1 MKLNHDHH
9 HPMNNLS
16 RRKLL
21 QLLLGS
27 SIASR
32 FLPFSAVAAEPSVA
46 QQGLPSPGGGGPTG
60 PFTLPP
66 LPYPPNALE
75 PYIDAETM
83 TLHHDK
89 HHAAYVNNLNKAIA
103 PYPDLQKKSLEELLG
118 NLDAV
123 PAEIRTSVRNNAG
136 GHANH
141 SHLWKTLSNPC
152 QKPEGKLAK
161 EIDQSFGSYDKWKE
175 EMTKCAMG
183 IFGSG
188 WAWFT
193 RNKDGKLFIKP
204 YPNQD
209 SPLMESAV
217 LIYGIDVWEHA
228 YYLKHQNRRAD
239 YVKTCLEKI
248 PAFSI

>member
-1 MKLNHDHH
+1 MK
-9 HPMNNLS
+9 
-16 RRKLL
+16 RRSFF
-21 QLLLGS
+21 QILLGS
-27 SIASR
+27 SISSR
-32 FLPFSAVAAEPSVA
+32 FLPSASSAETTTS
-46 QQGLPSPGGGGPTG
+46 PTG

-75 PYIDAETM
+75 PYIDAETI

-103 PYPDLQKKSLEELLG
+103 PYPDLQKKSVEELLK
-118 NLDAV
+118 NLEAV
-123 PAEIRTSVRNNAG
+123 PAEIRTTVRNNAG

-141 SHLWKTLSNPC
+141 SHLWKALSNPGK
-152 QKPEGKLAK
+152 KPEGKLSK
-161 EIDQSFGSYDKWKE
+161 EIDETFGSYDKWKE

-188 WAWFT
+188 WAWFA
-193 RNKDGKLFIKP
+193 RGEDRKLFIKS

-209 SPLMESAV
+209 SPLMEGAS

-228 YYLKHQNRRAD
+228 YYLKYKNRRSD
-239 YVKTCLEKI
+239 YVTESLKI
-248 PAFSI
+248 WNFPI

>member
-1 MKLNHDHH
+1 MT
-9 HPMNNLS
+9 NLS
-16 RRKLL
+16 RRNLL
-21 QLLLGS
+21 KLLLGS
-27 SIASR
+27 TLTSRLLASISQ
-32 FLPFSAVAAEPSVA
+32 AEPSKA
-46 QQGLPSPGGGGPTG
+46 QPGLPRLSEGG

-66 LPYPPNALE
+66 LPYAPNALE

-89 HHAAYVNNLNKAIA
+89 HHAAYVNNLNKALA

-123 PAEIRTSVRNNAG
+123 PAEIRTTVRNNAG

-141 SHLWKTLSNPC
+141 SHLWKTLSNPG
-152 QKPEGKLAK
+152 QKPVGKLAK
-161 EIDQSFGSYDKWKE
+161 EIDNTFGSYEKWKE

-188 WAWFT
+188 WAWFA

-209 SPLMESAV
+209 SPLIEGSS
-217 LIYGIDVWEHA
+217 LLYGIDVWEHA
-228 YYLKHQNRRAD
+228 YYLKHQNRRSD
-239 YVKTCLEKI
+239 YVKTCLEVVRI
-248 PAFSI
+248 FS

>member
-1 MKLNHDHH
+1 MK
-9 HPMNNLS
+9 
-16 RRKLL
+16 RRSFF
-21 QLLLGS
+21 QILLGS

-32 FLPFSAVAAEPSVA
+32 FLPSSVAAGEPSVA
-46 QQGLPSPGGGGPTG
+46 QQGLPRLSEGG

-66 LPYPPNALE
+66 FPYAPNALE

-103 PYPDLQKKSLEELLG
+103 PYPDLQKKSLEELLV

-123 PAEIRTSVRNNAG
+123 PTEIRTTVRNNAG

-141 SHLWKTLSNPC
+141 SHLWKTLANPGK
-152 QKPEGKLAK
+152 KPEGKLAK
-161 EIDQSFGSYDKWKE
+161 EVDQTFGSYDKWKE
-175 EMTKCAMG
+175 DMTKSAMG

-188 WAWFT
+188 WAWFA
-193 RNKDGKLFIKP
+193 RGKDGKLFIKP

-209 SPLMESAV
+209 SPLMEGAT

-239 YVKTCLEKI
+239 YVKTCLEI
-248 PAFSI
+248 TRWSA

>member
-1 MKLNHDHH
+1 MK
-9 HPMNNLS
+9 
-16 RRKLL
+16 RRSFF
-21 QLLLGS
+21 QLLLG
-27 SIASR
+27 ASVATR
-32 FLPFSAVAAEPSVA
+32 FLSSASSAETTP
-46 QQGLPSPGGGGPTG
+46 PPTG

-66 LPYPPNALE
+66 LPYAHNALE

-123 PAEIRTSVRNNAG
+123 PAEIRITVRNNAG
-136 GHANH
+136 GHSNH
-141 SHLWKTLSNPC
+141 SILWKTLSNPGK
-152 QKPEGKLAK
+152 KPGGKLAK
-161 EIDQSFGSYDKWKE
+161 EIDDTFGSYEKWKE

-188 WAWFT
+188 WAWFG
-193 RNKDGKLFIKP
+193 RGKDGKLFIESF
-204 YPNQD
+204 PNQD
-209 SPLMESAV
+209 SPLMTGRTP
-217 LIYGIDVWEHA
+217 IYGIDVWEHA

-239 YVKTCLEKI
+239 YVKTCLEI
-248 PAFSI
+248 TRWSA

>member
-1 MKLNHDHH
+1 MT
-9 HPMNNLS
+9 NLS
-16 RRKLL
+16 RRSLL
-21 QLLLGS
+21 KLLLGS
-27 SIASR
+27 TLTSRLLTSISQ
-32 FLPFSAVAAEPSVA
+32 AEPLKA
-46 QQGLPSPGGGGPTG
+46 QPGLSAAPITG

-66 LPYPPNALE
+66 LPYAPNALE

-103 PYPDLQKKSLEELLG
+103 PYPDLQKKSVEELLG

-123 PAEIRTSVRNNAG
+123 PAEIRTTVRNNAG

-141 SHLWKTLSNPC
+141 SHLWKTLSNPG

-161 EIDQSFGSYDKWKE
+161 EIDNTFGSYEKWKE

-188 WAWFT
+188 WAWFG
-193 RNKDGKLFIKP
+193 RGKDGKLFIKP

-209 SPLMESAV
+209 SPLIEGSS
-217 LIYGIDVWEHA
+217 LLYGIDVWEHA

-239 YVKTCLEKI
+239 YVQACLEAI
-248 PAFSI
+248 GIFS

>member
-1 MKLNHDHH
+1 MK
-9 HPMNNLS
+9 
-16 RRKLL
+16 RRSFF
-21 QLLLGS
+21 QLLLGAS
-27 SIASR
+27 VASR
-32 FLPFSAVAAEPSVA
+32 FLPSSVAAAEPSVA
-46 QQGLPSPGGGGPTG
+46 QQGLPRLSEGG

-66 LPYPPNALE
+66 LPYSPNALE

-123 PAEIRTSVRNNAG
+123 PAEIRTTVRNNAG
-136 GHANH
+136 GHSNH
-141 SHLWKTLSNPC
+141 SILWKTLSNPGK
-152 QKPEGKLAK
+152 KPDGKLAK
-161 EIDQSFGSYDKWKE
+161 EIDDTFGSYEKWKE

-188 WAWFT
+188 WAWFG
-193 RNKDGKLFIKP
+193 RGKDGKLFIEP
-204 YPNQD
+204 FPNQD
-209 SPLMESAV
+209 SPLMTGSTP
-217 LIYGIDVWEHA
+217 IYGIDVWEHA

-239 YVKTCLEKI
+239 YVKSCLNLHSMPTTTC
-248 PAFSI
+248 

>member
-1 MKLNHDHH
+1 MK
-9 HPMNNLS
+9 
-16 RRKLL
+16 RRSFF
-21 QLLLGS
+21 QLLFG
-27 SIASR
+27 ASVASP
-32 FLPFSAVAAEPSVA
+32 FLPPSAPAAEPSVA
-46 QQGLPSPGGGGPTG
+46 QQGLPRLSEGG

-123 PAEIRTSVRNNAG
+123 PAEIRTIIRNNAG
-136 GHANH
+136 GHSNH
-141 SHLWKTLSNPC
+141 SILWKTLSNPGK
-152 QKPEGKLAK
+152 KPEGKLAK
-161 EIDQSFGSYDKWKE
+161 EIDDTFGSYEKWKE
-175 EMTKCAMG
+175 EMTKCAMS

-188 WAWFT
+188 WAWFG
-193 RNKDGKLFIKP
+193 RSKDGKLFIESFS
-204 YPNQD
+204 NQD
-209 SPLMESAV
+209 SPLITGRTP
-217 LIYGIDVWEHA
+217 IYGIDVWEHA

-239 YVKTCLEKI
+239 YVKNCLNLHSTYITTC
-248 PAFSI
+248 

>member
-1 MKLNHDHH
+1 MQDTRLMK
-9 HPMNNLS
+9 
-16 RRKLL
+16 RRSFF
-21 QLLLGS
+21 QILLGS

-32 FLPFSAVAAEPSVA
+32 FLPFSLGAAEPSVA
-46 QQGLPSPGGGGPTG
+46 QQGLPRLSEGGP
-60 PFTLPP
+60 FSLAP
-66 LPYPPNALE
+66 LPYAPNALE

-103 PYPDLQKKSLEELLG
+103 PYQDLQKKSLEELLS

-123 PAEIRTSVRNNAG
+123 PAEIRTTVRNNAG

-141 SHLWKTLSNPC
+141 SHLWKTLSNPGK
-152 QKPEGKLAK
+152 KPEAKLAK
-161 EIDQSFGSYDKWKE
+161 EIDETFGSYEKWKE
-175 EMTKCAMG
+175 EITKCAMG

-188 WAWFT
+188 WAWFA
-193 RNKDGKLFIKP
+193 RGKDRKLFIKP

-209 SPLMESAV
+209 SPLMEGAT

-228 YYLKHQNRRAD
+228 YYLKYRNLRAD
-239 YVKTCLEKI
+239 YVRACLEI
-248 PAFSI
+248 SSF

>member
-1 MKLNHDHH
+1 MDPVCRQNFAHE
-9 HPMNNLS
+9 
-16 RRKLL
+16 KLL
-21 QLLLGS
+21 HLDLRQDNSRMKRRSFFQILLGS
-27 SIASR
+27 SLASR
-32 FLPFSAVAAEPSVA
+32 L
-46 QQGLPSPGGGGPTG
+46 LPSASRAQTPPAPATG

-66 LPYPPNALE
+66 LPYAPNALE

-89 HHAAYVNNLNKAIA
+89 HHATYVNNLNKAVA

-123 PAEIRTSVRNNAG
+123 PTEIRTTVRNNAG

-141 SHLWKTLSNPC
+141 SHLWKTLSNPGK
-152 QKPEGKLAK
+152 KPEGKLAK
-161 EIDQSFGSYDKWKE
+161 EIDDTFGSYDKWKE
-175 EMTKCAMG
+175 EMTKCALG

-188 WAWFT
+188 WAWFA
-193 RNKDGKLFIKP
+193 RAKDGKLFVKP

-209 SPLMESAV
+209 SPLMEGAA

-228 YYLKHQNRRAD
+228 YYLKYRNLRAD
-239 YVKTCLEKI
+239 YVKACVENI
-248 PAFSI
+248 GDFS

>member
-1 MKLNHDHH
+1 M
-9 HPMNNLS
+9 
-16 RRKLL
+16 
-21 QLLLGS
+21 
-27 SIASR
+27 
-32 FLPFSAVAAEPSVA
+32 
-46 QQGLPSPGGGGPTG
+46 
-60 PFTLPP
+60 
-66 LPYPPNALE
+66 E

-103 PYPDLQKKSLEELLG
+103 PYPDLQKKSLEELLS

-123 PAEIRTSVRNNAG
+123 PAEIRTTVRNNAG

-141 SHLWKTLSNPC
+141 SHLWKTLANPGK
-152 QKPEGKLAK
+152 KPEGKLAK
-161 EIDQSFGSYDKWKE
+161 EIDETFGSYDKWKE

-188 WAWFT
+188 WTWFA
-193 RNKDGKLFIKP
+193 RGKDGKLFIKP

-209 SPLMESAV
+209 SPLMEGAT

-239 YVKTCLEKI
+239 YVKACLVVVNSPKL
-248 PAFSI
+248 

>member
-1 MKLNHDHH
+1 MK
-9 HPMNNLS
+9 
-16 RRKLL
+16 RRSFFQILIGSF
-21 QLLLGS
+21 LGS
-27 SIASR
+27 RLMPSASR
-32 FLPFSAVAAEPSVA
+32 AQAAPA
-46 QQGLPSPGGGGPTG
+46 PTG

-66 LPYPPNALE
+66 LPFAPNALE

-103 PYPDLQKKSLEELLG
+103 PYPDLKKKPLEELLA

-123 PAEIRTSVRNNAG
+123 PTEIRTTVRNNAG

-141 SHLWKTLSNPC
+141 SHLWKTLSNPG
-152 QKPEGKLAK
+152 KVPEGKLAK
-161 EIDQSFGSYDKWKE
+161 EIDETFGSYEKWKE

-188 WAWFT
+188 WAWFA
-193 RNKDGKLFIKP
+193 RGKEGKLFIKP

-209 SPLMESAV
+209 SPLMERAT

-228 YYLKHQNRRAD
+228 YYLKYRNLRPA
-239 YVKTCLEKI
+239 YLKACLEI
-248 PAFSI
+248 SAFANRAI